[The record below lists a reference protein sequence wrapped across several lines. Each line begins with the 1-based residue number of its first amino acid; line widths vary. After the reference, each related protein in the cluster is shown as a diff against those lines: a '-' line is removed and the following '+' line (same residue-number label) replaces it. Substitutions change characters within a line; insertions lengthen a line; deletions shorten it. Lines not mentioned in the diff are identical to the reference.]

1 MTRMESRHFDHCRRI
16 QLAICKKSLFDLRLP
31 LGACLG
37 INELQLRHLRF
48 PFNVYLIQCQACRY
62 LRVET
67 AIAGHPPHRSGRDQ
81 FSSRLG
87 TPNAAGRGLYSL
99 LPPGFPVVPQY
110 LGHTSVAPQ
119 SLSEPDKRLSQHP
132 APRFAIQ

>member
-48 PFNVYLIQCQACRY
+48 LFVVYLIQCFVIQPWR
-62 LRVET
+62 
-67 AIAGHPPHRSGRDQ
+67 HRR
-81 FSSRLG
+81 
-87 TPNAAGRGLYSL
+87 
-99 LPPGFPVVPQY
+99 
-110 LGHTSVAPQ
+110 
-119 SLSEPDKRLSQHP
+119 QHY
-132 APRFAIQ
+132 II